1 MTHIQ
6 GSQAFQQANL
16 GGDLNANST
25 TLKDNP
31 LQQCAVYILES
42 AVYAL
47 FYLSEP
53 IGTKVEFLQSGPF
66 VDRSTQIQSLY
77 AVLTEHQLS
86 DDAGHPGRRARQ
98 DNDAVGSHIYWP

>member
-1 MTHIQ
+1 MQTAQ
-6 GSQAFQQANL
+6 PSK
-16 GGDLNANST
+16 T
-25 TLKDNP
+25 T
-31 LQQCAVYILES
+31 QCVIYILES

-66 VDRSTQIQSLY
+66 VDRSTEIQSLY